1 VPAAPT
7 FSDPEDPMPV
17 SVANRPRALLALAV
31 ALSAAC
37 DSDLP
42 SGLDP
47 ALDGPAAIKQSTTTS
62 RMLFE
67 LNGQVWIMND
77 DGSNRVQLT
86 HIGTNVSPTWAPDGK
101 RVLFNAFIGAAPGIY
116 SMNPDGT
123 ALTQITTPPIGAQ
136 DHVPVSVGK
145 RVAFARFFGDG
156 TSRIFIVN
164 ADGTNLVPLTPGPH
178 DGEFGA
184 SPKANKLAFS
194 SGTTVGGRDIFL
206 LDLVGGGLTQLT
218 NTPALYK
225 AGIAFSPSGKQIAF
239 TRTDPGQQEAIF
251 VMKVDGTQVTR
262 LSQGGHYDFLP
273 RWSPDGKRIAF
284 TSARDGSFGVYTM
297 AANGSDVVDLSQTPL
312 EHEMLW
318 AWMKY

>member
-17 SVANRPRALLALAV
+17 SVANRPRVLLALAV

-47 ALDGPAAIKQSTTTS
+47 APDGPAAIKQSTTTS

-164 ADGTNLVPLTPGPH
+164 ADGTNLVPLTPRWRVRRLAQGRQACVLLRDDCRRQGHLPARLGRRRPHPADQYSGPVQGRH
-178 DGEFGA
+178 RL
-184 SPKANKLAFS
+184 LA
-194 SGTTVGGRDIFL
+194 
-206 LDLVGGGLTQLT
+206 
-218 NTPALYK
+218 
-225 AGIAFSPSGKQIAF
+225 
-239 TRTDPGQQEAIF
+239 
-251 VMKVDGTQVTR
+251 
-262 LSQGGHYDFLP
+262 
-273 RWSPDGKRIAF
+273 
-284 TSARDGSFGVYTM
+284 
-297 AANGSDVVDLSQTPL
+297 
-312 EHEMLW
+312 
-318 AWMKY
+318 